1 MDRVRHVTEITGVTG
16 LDRLNSA
23 DRIAVPFPF
32 STIPRIV
39 RIDVAALAFGNRKDE
54 TQLTQ
59 KLESTRVRTLAF
71 EIGNDKERFRSL

>member
-16 LDRLNSA
+16 RDRLNSA

-54 TQLTQ
+54 TQ

-71 EIGNDKERFRSL
+71 EIGNDNERFRSL

>member
-1 MDRVRHVTEITGVTG
+1 MRHVTEITGVTG
-16 LDRLNSA
+16 RDRLNSA

-54 TQLTQ
+54 TQ
-59 KLESTRVRTLAF
+59 KLESTLAF